1 MSENTGETG
10 REEGKTYKI
19 SDLDKIWMEYD
30 RQNDILYI
38 NFGYDIEDADEE
50 FLSGDGD
57 IVVRI
62 KDGRVVSIM
71 IMNFS
76 GKAGIIVY

>member
-1 MSENTGETG
+1 MKQENSSKEY
-10 REEGKTYKI
+10 RIK
-19 SDLDKIWMEYD
+19 DLDKIWIEYD

-57 IVVRI
+57 IVIRI
-62 KDGRVVSIM
+62 KEGRVVSMM

-76 GKAGIIVY
+76 EKANIIVY